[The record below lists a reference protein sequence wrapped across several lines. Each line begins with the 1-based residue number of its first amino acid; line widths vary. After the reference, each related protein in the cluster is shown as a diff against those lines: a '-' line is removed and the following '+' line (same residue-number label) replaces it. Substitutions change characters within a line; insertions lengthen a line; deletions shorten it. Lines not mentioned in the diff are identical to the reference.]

1 MSVNKQYIE
10 MLQQQGFISD
20 VIYYENDEVLRIISL
35 LAEKSEEW
43 KAVGMFME
51 APILI
56 DKDED
61 NIRLIRKIGYKLK
74 LLKRFVDWIPLTIFK
89 ILMRFGWAHFWFRID
104 KANRIRIK
112 KLLKEKDENLFQAYQ
127 KNKMRKNFVV
137 NILALFSFLIDEN
150 HQSRFQELRTQF
162 TGSSDPTCFS
172 PRIYEYLMSNQ
183 QKRDFMSSFISLIE
197 DVAKSSITGQQTM

>member
-43 KAVGMFME
+43 KAVGMLME

-61 NIRLIRKIGYKLK
+61 NTRLIRNVSSL
-74 LLKRFVDWIPLTIFK
+74 
-89 ILMRFGWAHFWFRID
+89 
-104 KANRIRIK
+104 
-112 KLLKEKDENLFQAYQ
+112 
-127 KNKMRKNFVV
+127 V
-137 NILALFSFLIDEN
+137 NIA
-150 HQSRFQELRTQF
+150 
-162 TGSSDPTCFS
+162 
-172 PRIYEYLMSNQ
+172 
-183 QKRDFMSSFISLIE
+183 
-197 DVAKSSITGQQTM
+197 